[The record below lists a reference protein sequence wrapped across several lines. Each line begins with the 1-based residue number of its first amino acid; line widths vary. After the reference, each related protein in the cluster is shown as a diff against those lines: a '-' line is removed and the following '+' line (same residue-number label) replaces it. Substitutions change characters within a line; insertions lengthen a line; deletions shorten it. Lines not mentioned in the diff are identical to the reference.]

1 MGGRVIAVML
11 NECRLWIIGSELC
24 SVRILGLLTHPMTNH
39 PFFNDLYPH
48 TNIEYYF
55 AKNVGIVQLKI
66 TAYNGGLTKRK
77 DHRWNLKY
85 YKIIN

>member
-1 MGGRVIAVML
+1 VIAVML